1 MLPCPSCWRIDPVP
15 NCNVLGPSRYNDF
28 MVEKRR
34 TSEAGA
40 APAGLETGVC
50 WERGMRLFG
59 TIMLVLLALAGPAWA
74 DEPAECRVVEHLV
87 QNPFP
92 LPRASKAL
100 EAKRLD
106 ILMLGSG
113 SSMLPGASG
122 ESKAYPSRLQNV
134 LAQKLPNIAIKV
146 TVDTKSRRTAAEALR
161 TIPQDLA
168 TAKPNLVVWQA
179 GVIDAMQGVDPEAFS
194 ATLNKGVETAHAAGA
209 DVILM
214 NTQYSPRTEST
225 IALSAYLENMHW
237 VALQR
242 EVPLFDRF
250 GIMELW
256 SELGT
261 FNFFSA
267 TNELDT
273 AERVHDCI
281 ARLLADLIVEAA
293 KPAAPPV
300 PPKEK

>member
-1 MLPCPSCWRIDPVP
+1 
-15 NCNVLGPSRYNDF
+15 
-28 MVEKRR
+28 
-34 TSEAGA
+34 
-40 APAGLETGVC
+40 
-50 WERGMRLFG
+50 
-59 TIMLVLLALAGPAWA
+59 
-74 DEPAECRVVEHLV
+74 VVEHLV

-106 ILMLGSG
+106 ILVLGSG
-113 SSMLPGASG
+113 SSMLPGAS
-122 ESKAYPSRLQNV
+122 ESKTYPSRLQHV
-134 LAQKLPNIAIKV
+134 LAQQLPNAAIKV
-146 TVDTKSRRTAAEALR
+146 TVDTKSKRTAAEALR

-179 GVIDAMQGVDPEAFS
+179 GVIDAMQRVDPDAFS

-214 NTQYSPRTEST
+214 NMQYSPRTASR

-242 EVPLFDRF
+242 DVPLFDRF

>member
-1 MLPCPSCWRIDPVP
+1 
-15 NCNVLGPSRYNDF
+15 
-28 MVEKRR
+28 
-34 TSEAGA
+34 
-40 APAGLETGVC
+40 
-50 WERGMRLFG
+50 MRLFG
-59 TIMLVLLALAGPAWA
+59 TIMLVLVALAGPAWA
-74 DEPAECRVVEHLV
+74 DEPDECRVAEHLV

-106 ILMLGSG
+106 ILVLGG
-113 SSMLPGASG
+113 ESSMLPGASG
-122 ESKAYPSRLQNV
+122 ESKAYPLRLQNV

-168 TAKPNLVVWQA
+168 TAKPNLVVWQG
-179 GVIDAMQGVDPEAFS
+179 GVIDAIKGVDPEAFS
-194 ATLNKGVETAHAAGA
+194 ATLNKGVENAHAAGA

-281 ARLLADLIVEAA
+281 ARLLADLIVAAA